1 MKQVQQ
7 LIELILIVARC
18 FFRKKRSKAAD
29 PSGATRPRPPIHCD
43 EADRS
48 DPCPVRSDTDPDGQ
62 TAGQWPA
69 TGTGNEPGNPPEPG
83 ADAPDATRTGAVT
96 LLGWCLI
103 VTAATAWY
111 YNHLY

>member
-7 LIELILIVARC
+7 LIELILVIARC

-48 DPCPVRSDTDPDGQ
+48 DPCPVRSDTDPYGQ
-62 TAGQWPA
+62 TAGQWPL
-69 TGTGNEPGNPPEPG
+69 TGG
-83 ADAPDATRTGAVT
+83 GAVT

>member
-7 LIELILIVARC
+7 LIELILVIARC

-48 DPCPVRSDTDPDGQ
+48 DPCPVRSDTDPYGQ

-69 TGTGNEPGNPPEPG
+69 TRAGGGHNNQAVPEPE
-83 ADAPDATRTGAVT
+83 APDATRAGAVT

-111 YNHLY
+111 YNHLS

>member
-7 LIELILIVARC
+7 LIELILVVARC

-29 PSGATRPRPPIHCD
+29 PSGATRPRPPVYCD

-48 DPCPVRSDTDPDGQ
+48 DSCPVRSDTDPYGQ
-62 TAGQWPA
+62 TAGPGTT
-69 TGTGNEPGNPPEPG
+69 TGAGNDHNNQAGAEP
-83 ADAPDATRTGAVT
+83 DTSDATRAGAVT

-111 YNHLY
+111 FNHLS

>member
-7 LIELILIVARC
+7 LIELILVVARC

-29 PSGATRPRPPIHCD
+29 PSGATRPRPPVHCD

-48 DPCPVRSDTDPDGQ
+48 DPCLVRSDTDPYGQ
-62 TAGQWPA
+62 TAGSGTT
-69 TGTGNEPGNPPEPG
+69 TGAGYDPGNQAGSDTPVG
-83 ADAPDATRTGAVT
+83 NGNGAVT

-111 YNHLY
+111 FNHLS